1 MFDYSERIE
10 SFRDKKVR
18 LSAELLDKLFAHRK
32 ANRDR
37 LIARL
42 PDQIEGLTIGESSF
56 RPQGSSAMQTIIKTR
71 FAEEEYDIDDGLVL
85 WRHQRVKQDG
95 TELTADEVKQMVR
108 EALKDPRFS
117 RQPRICSNCVR
128 VFYADEDEEKHHVD
142 FPVYRG
148 WEKENGDS
156 LRELA
161 GESGWT
167 PSDPTQVNA
176 WFKDLVKS
184 RNAATDGRG
193 TQLRQLVQLIK
204 RFCRSRPDTEWDM
217 PNGMKLTMLVA
228 ECQPA
233 YSVRI
238 DCAFRALLEQL
249 KNRLTFDK
257 VIRNLAHPDRPAITK
272 TTSDENVVEF
282 LAHIEEAISQLLP
295 LDQSDNDNE
304 KSARQAWDWIFKSDG
319 FFKEFDEEKREKDK
333 KDALLAKAAQIGLGA
348 KTSPLGVIGSVGVAN
363 MAHKF
368 YGDSPDSET

>member
-1 MFDYSERIE
+1 MFDYSEQIE

-37 LIARL
+37 MIARL

-85 WRHQRVKQDG
+85 WRHQLVKEDG
-95 TELTADEVKQMVR
+95 SDLTADEVKQLVR
-108 EALKDPRFS
+108 EALKYPLFAK
-117 RQPRICSNCVR
+117 QPRICSNCVR
-128 VFYADEDEEKHHVD
+128 VFYADTDEEKHHVD

-156 LRELA
+156 HRELA

-167 PSDPTQVNA
+167 PSDPTQVNV
-176 WFKDLVKS
+176 WFEDLIKS
-184 RNAATDGRG
+184 RNATTDGWG

-204 RFCRSRPDTEWDM
+204 RFCRSRPTKEWDM

-228 ECQPA
+228 ECQPSCDA
-233 YSVRI
+233 RI
-238 DCAFRALLEQL
+238 DRAFRTLLEKL
-249 KNRLTFDK
+249 KARLTFDK
-257 VIRNLAHPDRPAITK
+257 VIRNLAHPGLPAITK
-272 TTSDENVVEF
+272 TDSDGNVVEF
-282 LAHIEEAISQLLP
+282 LEHIGEAISQLLP
-295 LDQSDNDNE
+295 LDRTENDNE
-304 KSARQAWDWIFKSDG
+304 ESARKAWDWIFKSDG
-319 FFKEFDEEKREKDK
+319 FFKEFDDEKREKDK

-348 KTSPLGVIGSVGVAN
+348 KTSPLGVIGSVGIAN

-368 YGDSPDSET
+368 YGDSPDS

>member
-18 LSAELLDKLFAHRK
+18 LSEELLGKLLAHRK

-37 LIARL
+37 LISRL

-56 RPQGSSAMQTIIKTR
+56 RPQGSSAMQTIIQTR

-85 WRHQRVKQDG
+85 WHHQLVKQDG
-95 TELTADEVKQMVR
+95 TELTADEVKQKVR
-108 EALKDPRFS
+108 EALKDDRFS

-148 WEKENGDS
+148 WENEDGDA

-167 PSDPTQVNA
+167 PSDPTQVNV
-176 WFKDLVKS
+176 WFKDLIKF
-184 RNAATDGRG
+184 RNAATDGWG
-193 TQLRQLVQLIK
+193 TQLRQLIQLIK
-204 RFCRSRPDTEWDM
+204 RFCRSRPDTEWDR

-228 ECQPA
+228 ECQPSYA
-233 YSVRI
+233 ARI
-238 DCAFRALLEQL
+238 DCAFRALLERL
-249 KNRLTFDK
+249 KTRLTFDK

-272 TTSDENVVEF
+272 TLSDENVVEF
-282 LAHIEEAISQLLP
+282 LEHIEEAISQLHP
-295 LDQSDNDNE
+295 LDKTENDNE
-304 KSARQAWDWIFKSDG
+304 ESARRSWDWIFKSDG
-319 FFKEFDEEKREKDK
+319 FFREFDDQKREKDK
-333 KDALLAKAAQIGLGA
+333 NDALLAKASQIGKGA
-348 KTSPLGVIGSVGVAN
+348 KTSPLGVIGSIGIAN

-368 YGDSPDSET
+368 YGDSPNP

>member
-1 MFDYSERIE
+1 MYDYSERIE

-18 LSAELLDKLFAHRK
+18 LSADFLDKLFAHRK

-37 LIARL
+37 LIGRL

-56 RPQGSSAMQTIIKTR
+56 RPQGSSAMQTIIQTR

-85 WRHQRVKQDG
+85 WRHQLVKKDG
-95 TELTADEVKQMVR
+95 TELTADEVKQRVR
-108 EALKDPRFS
+108 DALRDDRFS
-117 RQPRICSNCVR
+117 KQPRICSNCVR
-128 VFYADEDEEKHHVD
+128 VFYADTDEEKHHVD

-156 LRELA
+156 HRELA

-167 PSDPTQVNA
+167 HSDPTQVNV
-176 WFKDLVKS
+176 WFEDLIKS
-184 RNAATDGRG
+184 RNAANDGRG

-228 ECQPA
+228 ECQPLFNT
-233 YSVRI
+233 RI
-238 DCAFRALLEQL
+238 DCAFRTLLENL
-249 KNRLTFDK
+249 KARLTFDK

-272 TTSDENVVEF
+272 TLSDENVVEF
-282 LAHIEEAISQLLP
+282 LEHIGEAISQLLP
-295 LDQSDNDNE
+295 LDRTENDNE
-304 KSARQAWDWIFKSDG
+304 ESARKAWDWIFRSDG
-319 FFKEFDEEKREKDK
+319 FFTEFDDEKRAKDK
-333 KDALLAKAAQIGLGA
+333 KNALLAKAAQIGLGA

-368 YGDSPDSET
+368 YGDSPDS